1 MKRLLGA
8 LGLLLAF
15 AVPALPASWTDYQII
30 EWQPAAPAELATLK
44 RIGVTA
50 GMVLDPKDAGP
61 LKQAGLRYYVE
72 NIATDFYS
80 AYHRWSPTES
90 IGARFAALQKRYAAD
105 PADLSV
111 FNRDPSLSD
120 PVWLHRIEDRL
131 IRVVH
136 AAAPDHPLYYNLG
149 DETGIAELAAPWDFD
164 LSPVALAAFRVW
176 LQTEYRSLSALN
188 HEWGTNYTNWNEAS
202 PELTRQAI
210 EQSSEN
216 YARWSDFKTWMDKAF
231 ADSLRAGTDAVHE
244 ADPSALAAIEG
255 AQVPGW
261 GGYDYLRLAHV
272 VDVMEI
278 YPTYENLAILRSQN
292 PAIITLT
299 TSFRADSQ
307 RLHMIW
313 QAWLEGCRGLVLW
326 NANHRIAAPDG
337 TLRPDGEAY
346 APVFAALRG
355 PLGQAVL
362 NATPIHN
369 EVAVLYSP
377 ASFRIHWLLEQK
389 PDSTTWI
396 TRSLDDDDRGNAQ
409 REALAAAGKT
419 LAHLG
424 ISPIYIGPA
433 QLARGELHG
442 ARVLILPGTI
452 ALSDADIQAI
462 RTFAAAGGQVLT
474 DAEPGLF
481 DQHGKR
487 RADAPLARLFASA
500 RAAILPLNDRAA
512 MRAELGQAAVKPEF
526 SLSVSDATT
535 YAFTTGRGT
544 ILAVQRDF
552 SADARRERL
561 AVTLPRPFTVTDLR
575 TGMILGRVST
585 VPLTLDPVTPA
596 VLLLTSP

>member
-1 MKRLLGA
+1 VKRLLAA
-8 LGLLLAF
+8 LSLFFAF
-15 AVPALPASWTDYQII
+15 TTPALPAAWPDYQII
-30 EWQPAAPAELATLK
+30 EWQPGTPAELATLK

-50 GMVLDPKDAGP
+50 GMVFSPKDAGP

-80 AYHRWSPTES
+80 AYHRWSPTQR

-120 PVWLHRIEDRL
+120 PLWLHRIEDRL

-149 DETGIAELAAPWDFD
+149 DETGIAELTAPWDFD
-164 LSPVALAAFRVW
+164 LSPVALAAFHGW
-176 LQTEYRSLSALN
+176 LRTQYHSLAALN
-188 HEWGTNYTNWNEAS
+188 SEWGTSYTSWNEAI
-202 PELTRQAI
+202 PELTQQAI
-210 EQSSEN
+210 NQTSNN
-216 YARWSDFKTWMDKAF
+216 YARWSDFKAWMDTAF
-231 ADSLRAGTDAVHE
+231 ADSLRAGTDAVHK

-255 AQVPGW
+255 GQVPGW

-272 VDVMEI
+272 VDVMEL
-278 YPTYENLAILRSQN
+278 YPADENLAILRSQN

-299 TSFRADSQ
+299 TSFRADPQ

-326 NANHRIAAPDG
+326 NGNHRIVAPDG
-337 TLRPDGEAY
+337 TLRPDGQAY

-362 NATPIHN
+362 NATPIHDK
-369 EVAVLYSP
+369 VAVLYSP

-389 PDSTTWI
+389 PDPTAWI
-396 TRSLDDDDRGNAQ
+396 TRSLSEDDHGNAQ
-409 REALAAAGKT
+409 REALAAAGNT

-424 ISPIYIGPA
+424 LSPTYIGPA
-433 QLARGELHG
+433 QLAHGDLHG

-452 ALSDADIQAI
+452 ALSNADIRAI
-462 RTFAAAGGQVLT
+462 RVFAAAGGHVLT

-481 DQHGKR
+481 DQHGRR
-487 RADAPLARLFASA
+487 RAEAPLAHLFTSA
-500 RAAILPLNDRAA
+500 RAAILPLNDRTA
-512 MRAELGQAAVKPEF
+512 MRTALRAAGVKPEF
-526 SLSVSDATT
+526 RLSGSDATI
-535 YAFTTGRGT
+535 YAFTTGRAT
-544 ILAVQRDF
+544 IIAVQRDF
-552 SADARRERL
+552 STDAEREHL
-561 AVTLPRPFTVTDLR
+561 TVTLPHPFLVTDLR
-575 TGMILGRVST
+575 TGATLGRLGT

-596 VLLLTSP
+596 VLRLTAP